1 MIEGKTNSGFKFAFS
16 EDVLDDFQT
25 FEYLQK
31 VDRGDISYMVDAM
44 DRVLGKNQKEALKEH
59 VKTIHGTVKV
69 SDMFNEFREIMSASN
84 AGKNS

>member
-1 MIEGKTNSGFKFAFS
+1 MIEGKTNSGFKFSFS
-16 EDVLDDFQT
+16 EEVLDDFQT

-44 DRVLGKNQKEALKEH
+44 DRVLGKEQKEALKDH
-59 VKTIHGTVKV
+59 MRAIHGTVKV
-69 SDMFNEFREIMSASN
+69 SDMFNEFNEIMAASS